1 MMVASW
7 AMYMFCQSNA
17 TAKVCTVKQALKS
30 LFVAHSKIV
39 LPKPQDSKLPNSNK
53 DVITAHHAVPSHSSH
68 DNRLSCTSLSTFLP
82 LPFHSLCTWLSHGQQ
97 HAQSLKETFLLP
109 KARAY
114 AHPVGLVKCWCK
126 SEICYLFWLDIKLI
140 NDPHDDSKWDN
151 STLWHPMAMGT

>member
-1 MMVASW
+1 
-7 AMYMFCQSNA
+7 MFCQSNA

-30 LFVAHSKIV
+30 LFVARSKIV

-53 DVITAHHAVPSHSSH
+53 DVITAHQAVPSHSSH
-68 DNRLSCTSLSTFLP
+68 DNRLSCPSPPSCRFLSIHFVLGCHMDNSM
-82 LPFHSLCTWLSHGQQ
+82 LRAWRK
-97 HAQSLKETFLLP
+97 LKKFLLP

-114 AHPVGLVKCWCK
+114 AHPVGLVKCWYK